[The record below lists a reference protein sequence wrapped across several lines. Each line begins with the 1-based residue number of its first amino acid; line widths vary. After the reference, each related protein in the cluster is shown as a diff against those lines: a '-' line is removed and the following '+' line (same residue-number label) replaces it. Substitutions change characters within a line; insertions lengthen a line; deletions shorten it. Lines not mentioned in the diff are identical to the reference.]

1 MGTPARIFLET
12 EMKQIWIVKGAVSD
26 PLFWTE
32 AVGAHVSEGDVEW
45 QFSDGPP
52 GERGSSADFLSLED
66 GLRHHAPAI
75 FHFVE

>member
-1 MGTPARIFLET
+1 
-12 EMKQIWIVKGAVSD
+12 MKDQLQEIWIVKGGVSD
-26 PLFWTE
+26 PTFWIE
-32 AVGAHVSEGDVEW
+32 ATGAHVEAGDVEW

-66 GLRHHAPAI
+66 GLRHFAPAI